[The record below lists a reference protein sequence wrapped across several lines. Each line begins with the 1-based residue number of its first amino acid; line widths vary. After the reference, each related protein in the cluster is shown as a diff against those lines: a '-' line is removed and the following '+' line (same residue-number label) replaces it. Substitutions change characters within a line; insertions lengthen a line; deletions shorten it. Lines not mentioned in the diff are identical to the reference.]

1 VTAPLSTAARG
12 RHVAARV
19 MVPVAVLVV
28 VLDQLTK
35 WWALERLSRGRTI
48 DLFWTLRFNLV
59 RNAGA
64 AFSTGRGLGP
74 VLGVLAV
81 VVVVVLVRMGRMA
94 ATLPTALGLGLVLGG
109 ALGNLTDR
117 AFRSGSG
124 GFLGGHVVDFVDL
137 QWWPVFNL
145 ADSAIVVGGL
155 LLAFTFATAPDDPG
169 VAPAPTDAHNTG
181 EHNTGEH
188 STGEHSTGEHSTGE
202 HRTGEHRT
210 GDAREHT
217 RDAPAHTHDDP
228 THEESGDRIHDESG
242 GRTHDQ
248 PT

>member
-35 WWALERLSRGRTI
+35 WWALERLSRDRTI

-81 VVVVVLVRMGRMA
+81 IVVVVLVRYGRMA
-94 ATLPTALGLGLVLGG
+94 ATLPTAIALGLVLGG
-109 ALGNLTDR
+109 AIGNLSDR
-117 AFRSGSG
+117 AFRSGGG

-145 ADSAIVVGGL
+145 ADAAIVVGAL
-155 LLAFTFATAPDDPG
+155 VLAFTFATAPEDPEPAMPPGPGEAHQPPADAERGDPG
-169 VAPAPTDAHNTG
+169 DAGPPDGSARGVEHERGSTPA
-181 EHNTGEH
+181 
-188 STGEHSTGEHSTGE
+188 
-202 HRTGEHRT
+202 
-210 GDAREHT
+210 AR
-217 RDAPAHTHDDP
+217 
-228 THEESGDRIHDESG
+228 
-242 GRTHDQ
+242 DQ
-248 PT
+248 SP

>member
-12 RHVAARV
+12 RHVGARV
-19 MVPVAVLVV
+19 MLPVALLVV

-81 VVVVVLVRMGRMA
+81 IVVIVLVRYGRMA
-94 ATLPTALGLGLVLGG
+94 ASVPTAVGLGLVLGG
-109 ALGNLTDR
+109 AVGNLTDR
-117 AFRSGSG
+117 AFRSGGG

-155 LLAFTFATAPDDPG
+155 LLAFTFATAPEELATPG
-169 VAPAPTDAHNTG
+169 APASPEPRRDDEEAPG
-181 EHNTGEH
+181 
-188 STGEHSTGEHSTGE
+188 
-202 HRTGEHRT
+202 
-210 GDAREHT
+210 GDTEPAAR
-217 RDAPAHTHDDP
+217 
-228 THEESGDRIHDESG
+228 
-242 GRTHDQ
+242 DQ
-248 PT
+248 SP